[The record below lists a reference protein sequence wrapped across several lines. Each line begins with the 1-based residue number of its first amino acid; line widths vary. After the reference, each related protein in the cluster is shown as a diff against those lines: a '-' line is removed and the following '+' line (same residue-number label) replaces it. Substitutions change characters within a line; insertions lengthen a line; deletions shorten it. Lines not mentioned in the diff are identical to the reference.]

1 MVFLGRKEK
10 RERERR
16 LLASMDA
23 VHQQQQQQSQP
34 QDVNKVAHYDNGIA
48 IPTSDAVC
56 TYLGTCLA

>member
-23 VHQQQQQQSQP
+23 VQTSQ
-34 QDVNKVAHYDNGIA
+34 DNKVAHYDNGMA
-48 IPTSDAVC
+48 PPGNFFTVG
-56 TYLGTCLA
+56 LLL